1 MNGKMTARIGLVVGI
16 VALALFA
23 APIQAYMNGNS
34 DVLQTQT
41 QERLQTQDCDCNC
54 DMLQMQEQKRLRTQH
69 RDCICNCTQTQNQ
82 SRQRT
87 GEYVTNGTCIQTM
100 NMKQFRNQ
108 HIERTQSEGD

>member
-1 MNGKMTARIGLVVGI
+1 MNGKMMAGIGLVVGI

-23 APIQAYMNGNS
+23 APIQAYMNGNR

-41 QERLQTQDCDCNC
+41 REGLQTQDCDC
-54 DMLQMQEQKRLRTQH
+54 DRLQMQEQKRLGTQH

-82 SRQRT
+82 SRQRA

-108 HIERTQSEGD
+108 HIERTRSEGD

>member
-1 MNGKMTARIGLVVGI
+1 MNGKMMAGIGLAVGI

-34 DVLQTQT
+34 DVLQTRT
-41 QERLQTQDCDCNC
+41 QERLQTQDCDC
-54 DMLQMQEQKRLRTQH
+54 DRLQMQEQKRLGIQH
-69 RDCICNCTQTQNQ
+69 RDCTCNCTQTQNQ

-87 GEYVTNGTCIQTM
+87 GECVTNGTCIQTM

-108 HIERTQSEGD
+108 HIERTQSQGD

>member
-1 MNGKMTARIGLVVGI
+1 MNGKMMAGIGLVVGI

-41 QERLQTQDCDCNC
+41 QERLKTQDFDCDR
-54 DMLQMQEQKRLRTQH
+54 LQMQEQKRLRTQH
-69 RDCICNCTQTQNQ
+69 RDCICNCTQTQNRN
-82 SRQRT
+82 RQRT
-87 GEYVTNGTCIQTM
+87 RECVTNGTCIQTM

-108 HIERTQSEGD
+108 HIERTQSQGD

>member
-1 MNGKMTARIGLVVGI
+1 MNGKMMAGIGLVVGI

-41 QERLQTQDCDCNC
+41 QERLKTQDFDCDR
-54 DMLQMQEQKRLRTQH
+54 LQMQEQKRLRTQH
-69 RDCICNCTQTQNQ
+69 RDCICNCAQTQDRN
-82 SRQRT
+82 RQWM
-87 GEYVTNGTCIQTM
+87 EECVKNGTCIQTM

-108 HIERTQSEGD
+108 HIERTRSEGD